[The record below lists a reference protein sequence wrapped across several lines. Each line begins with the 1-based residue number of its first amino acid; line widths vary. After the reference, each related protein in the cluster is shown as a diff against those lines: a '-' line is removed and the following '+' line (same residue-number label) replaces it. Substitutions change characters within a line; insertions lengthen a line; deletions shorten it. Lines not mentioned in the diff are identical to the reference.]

1 MFPNLG
7 FFIIDNWR
15 LERETRACYV
25 KVFVPPFEQFVK
37 GDFFEKKNNKKRKK
51 TKMLP
56 KTTCKFH

>member
-37 GDFFEKKNNKKRKK
+37 GDFF
-51 TKMLP
+51 
-56 KTTCKFH
+56 